1 MIVNRML
8 VLLLVVVL
16 AAVVV
21 GCGGSKTVEDEPADI
36 EEAPVVE
43 PPEDVEK
50 PVVREEPI
58 EIPMPELS
66 DVFYAFDKYNLT
78 AESKRSLEDNSSE
91 LKRATDATIIIEGH
105 CDERGT
111 KSYNLAL
118 GEKRAKAARDYL
130 ISLGVGGSRITII
143 SYGKERPFD
152 PGHNEAAW
160 AKNRRAHFI
169 VKK

>member
-105 CDERGT
+105 CD
-111 KSYNLAL
+111 
-118 GEKRAKAARDYL
+118 
-130 ISLGVGGSRITII
+130 
-143 SYGKERPFD
+143 
-152 PGHNEAAW
+152 
-160 AKNRRAHFI
+160 
-169 VKK
+169 